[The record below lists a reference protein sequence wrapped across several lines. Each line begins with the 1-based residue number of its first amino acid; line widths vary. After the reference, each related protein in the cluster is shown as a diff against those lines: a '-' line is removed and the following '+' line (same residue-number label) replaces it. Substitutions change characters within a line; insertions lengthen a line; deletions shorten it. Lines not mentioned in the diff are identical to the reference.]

1 MGPAHPSSLI
11 PSDFWRPSSCLAMWW
26 SGRVTSPRHRAG
38 SLRPNMKW
46 WLNGGQMVVKWWLNG
61 GQMVVKWWSYGG
73 QMVVK
78 GLFKRFKS
86 RVQWIGFVGGN
97 RTTGNWIGFYHED
110 RWGGSIAMGVPQ
122 WLDGL
127 EVYFR
132 DNPNL
137 NWRMARGTPIYFN
150 PPWSSWKKY
159 VKIPWFPV
167 EVLPTKPI
175 QWW

>member
-1 MGPAHPSSLI
+1 MVVK
-11 PSDFWRPSSCLAMWW
+11 WW
-26 SGRVTSPRHRAG
+26 S
-38 SLRPNMKW
+38 
-46 WLNGGQMVVKWWLNG
+46 NGGQMVVKWWLSGGSSGSNRGFNG
-61 GQMVVKWWSYGG
+61 LVLLGE
-73 QMVVK
+73 
-78 GLFKRFKS
+78 
-86 RVQWIGFVGGN
+86 N

-150 PPWSSWKKY
+150 PP
-159 VKIPWFPV
+159 
-167 EVLPTKPI
+167 
-175 QWW
+175 